1 MVYEHQDIKSGTA
14 FADRYKIIKLL
25 GDGGMGKVY
34 LAEDL
39 VLEGEK
45 VALKVLRPDLCQ
57 DEKHIKRFIREVQLT
72 RKVAHPNVVRTFD
85 IAWHEGSLYFTMEFV
100 EGVTLRERL
109 QQGVLTARNTMQLLL
124 EISRGL
130 SVIHESE
137 IIHRDLK
144 PGNIILSNTGVA
156 KIADFGIARPSFTD
170 ITNQNEII
178 GSAGYM
184 APEVW
189 TGAPL
194 DARTDIYALGV
205 LSYEMLTGILPFD
218 GSSATEVM
226 NRHLSYQPPK
236 LETIGSDIP
245 SWVSDLIYRM
255 VSKDPDKRP
264 SSAGEII
271 SIVELGIKQRDVA
284 PQGKPHSLLSDGAL
298 DTKNQ
303 KPTIDSRTS
312 RDNSTSAG
320 RRRRDFRNQTTGHK
334 RVSTSARQR
343 KAPERR
349 ESFGGG
355 ISIQS
360 LSMAQSQVSSSDLL
374 GRAIATISFGA
385 PFAYLLL
392 FILAPL
398 LNLRI
403 TLSYNT
409 GVELAAS
416 IKLISLTLLLISS
429 ILALPTWFMRWNEEF
444 SGRIQAYLVSFTLC
458 LGALLFASFFAFSQ
472 LLMQEDDLI
481 KATNPDSI
489 VTVAR
494 SLLIWSAQLI
504 SLSSPEIQFI
514 IEKTSSSVLL
524 QPVIHTTT
532 FSILFSCIILLV
544 YSVILGWTVTDDTED
559 FKNQST
565 RIAFVFLA
573 TWGVSLGAAPILM
586 SIAGSAD
593 LFAFEGTPWTLKSYE
608 ALLAVIGW
616 GAFASTVISNQLE
629 KMGK

>member
-1 MVYEHQDIKSGTA
+1 MVFEHQDIKSGTA

-100 EGVTLRERL
+100 EGVTLRDRL

-144 PGNIILSNTGVA
+144 PGNIILSNAGVA

-226 NRHLSYQPPK
+226 NRHLSYQPPR
-236 LETIGSDIP
+236 LETIGAEIP
-245 SWVSDLIYRM
+245 SWFSELIARM

-271 SIVELGIKQRDVA
+271 SIIELGIKQRDVA
-284 PQGKPHSLLSDGAL
+284 PQGKPHSLLTDSAL
-298 DTKNQ
+298 DTQNQ
-303 KPTIDSRTS
+303 KPTIDSRITKE
-312 RDNSTSAG
+312 NSTSLT
-320 RRRRDFRNQTTGHK
+320 RRRKDYRHQTTGHK
-334 RVSTSARQR
+334 RASTSARQR

-349 ESFGGG
+349 ESFGSG
-355 ISIQS
+355 ISLQS
-360 LSMAQSQVSSSDLL
+360 LSFAQSQLSSEDLI
-374 GRAIATISFGA
+374 GRSITTIVAGSI
-385 PFAYLLL
+385 FAYLLI
-392 FILAPL
+392 FILTPL
-398 LNLRI
+398 LNFRL
-403 TLSYNT
+403 TLSLNV
-409 GVELAAS
+409 GVDSVGAY
-416 IKLISLTLLLISS
+416 KLLTLGILLISS
-429 ILALPTWFMRWNEEF
+429 TLALPTWFMRWQETF
-444 SGRIQAYLVSFTLC
+444 ASRLQSYLVSFTLG
-458 LGALLFASFFAFSQ
+458 LTGLIFVAFFAFSQ
-472 LLMQEDDLI
+472 LLLQEDDLI
-481 KATNPDSI
+481 KASNPDSI
-489 VTVAR
+489 VSIAR
-494 SLLIWSAQLI
+494 YILLWSSQLMT
-504 SLSSPEIQFI
+504 LSAPDTSFF
-514 IEKTSSSVLL
+514 IEKTQTSLVY
-524 QPVIHTTT
+524 QPVLVSTSMTIFASA
-532 FSILFSCIILLV
+532 FSLLT
-544 YSVILGWTVTDDTED
+544 YASILGWTLTDDTAE
-559 FKNQST
+559 FKDQVT
-565 RIAFVFLA
+565 RIGFVFLA
-573 TWGVSLGAAPILM
+573 TFGVSLVAAPVLI
-586 SIAGSAD
+586 SIAGASD
-593 LFAFEGTPWTLKSYE
+593 IFAFDGTPWTLKSYE

-616 GAFASTVISNQLE
+616 GAFASAVISTQLE
-629 KMGK
+629 KLNK

>member
-1 MVYEHQDIKSGTA
+1 MVFEHQDIKSGTA

-100 EGVTLRERL
+100 EGVTLRDRL

-144 PGNIILSNTGVA
+144 PGNIILSNAGVA

-226 NRHLSYQPPK
+226 NRHLSYQPPR
-236 LETIGSDIP
+236 LETIGADIP
-245 SWVSDLIYRM
+245 SWFSELIARM

-271 SIVELGIKQRDVA
+271 SIIELGIKQRDVA
-284 PQGKPHSLLSDGAL
+284 PQGKPHSLLTDGAL

-303 KPTIDSRTS
+303 KPTIDARSTKE
-312 RDNSTSAG
+312 NSTSST
-320 RRRRDFRNQTTGHK
+320 RQRRDYRNQTTGHK
-334 RVSTSARQR
+334 RLSTSARQR

-349 ESFGGG
+349 ESFASGL
-355 ISIQS
+355 SIQS
-360 LSMAQSQVSSSDLL
+360 LSMAQSQLSSEDLI
-374 GRAIATISFGA
+374 GRSLTTVFVGSA
-385 PFAYLLL
+385 FAYLFL
-392 FILAPL
+392 FILVPL
-398 LNLRI
+398 LNFRL
-403 TLSYNT
+403 TLSINT
-409 GVELAAS
+409 GAELVGAS
-416 IKLISLTLLLISS
+416 KLLCLGILLFAS
-429 ILALPTWFMRWNEEF
+429 ILALPTWFMRWQESF
-444 SGRIQAYLVSFTLC
+444 SVRFQSYLISFTLC
-458 LGALLFASFFAFSQ
+458 LSALLLMTFFAFSQ
-472 LLMQEDDLI
+472 LMIQDDELI

-489 VTVAR
+489 LSVTR
-494 SLLIWSAQLI
+494 YILLWCSQLI
-504 SLSSPEIQFI
+504 TLSAPDTLFI
-514 IEKTSSSVLL
+514 IEKTQNSVLYQTVVTQSSMSIFASCISL
-524 QPVIHTTT
+524 LTYA
-532 FSILFSCIILLV
+532 SILS
-544 YSVILGWTVTDDTED
+544 WTLIDDTAE
-559 FKNQST
+559 FKNQTT

-573 TWGVSLGAAPILM
+573 TWGVSLVAAPILI
-586 SIAGSAD
+586 SIAGSSD
-593 LFAFEGTPWTLKSYE
+593 IFAFEGTPWTLKSYE

-616 GAFASTVISNQLE
+616 GALAFTAISTQLE
-629 KMGK
+629 KLNK